1 MGLARLVADA
11 NAHAIRDVAHSL
23 KGIAGTLAAEG
34 LRKAT
39 AYLEAGT
46 STDDWTLI
54 LNCVVRVHREALRCL
69 AEISRLRAVPTGSEF
84 ADALLQPA

>member
-69 AEISRLRAVPTGSEF
+69 AEISRLRAAPTGSEF